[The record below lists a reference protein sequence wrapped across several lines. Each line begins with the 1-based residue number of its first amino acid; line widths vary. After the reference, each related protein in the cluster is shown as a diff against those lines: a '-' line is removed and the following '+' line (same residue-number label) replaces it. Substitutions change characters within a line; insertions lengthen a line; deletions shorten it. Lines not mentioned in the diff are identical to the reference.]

1 MALEIV
7 PQSHL
12 DHGLAQEHVS
22 FILERFATRSEFF
35 RETIAL
41 PFWLA
46 PLTCGLHG
54 PIVGDVP
61 VPESEAVYIVRGNR
75 KHMSRMV
82 NRPKRET
89 RILTV
94 IGGHMPVKEGNGFG
108 AVDATR
114 CVLYTA
120 FGGPSA
126 PRERANAFTRCQK
139 RRARGAA
146 LCGFRPTE
154 SGSLAARRSDHERKL
169 YVQSRMARER

>member
-1 MALEIV
+1 MTFEII

-22 FILERFATRSEFF
+22 YILERFASRSEFF

-41 PFWLA
+41 PLWLG
-46 PLTCGLHG
+46 PLMCGLHG
-54 PIVGDVP
+54 PIVGDAP

-75 KHMSRMV
+75 KYMSRMV

-94 IGGHMPVKEGNGFG
+94 IGGHMPVKEGHGFG

-126 PRERANAFTRCQK
+126 PREPGDPLIVDVDDLKESTLFWAQH
-139 RRARGAA
+139 A
-146 LCGFRPTE
+146 L
-154 SGSLAARRSDHERKL
+154 SLT
-169 YVQSRMARER
+169 

>member
-1 MALEIV
+1 MAFEII

-12 DHGLAQEHVS
+12 DHSLAQEHVS
-22 FILERFATRSEFF
+22 FILERFAARSGFF

-41 PFWLA
+41 PFWLG
-46 PLTCGLHG
+46 PLMCGLHG
-54 PIVGDVP
+54 PIVGDAP
-61 VPESEAVYIVRGNR
+61 IAESDVTYAIRGNR
-75 KHMSRMV
+75 KHASRMV

-120 FGGPSA
+120 FGGPHT
-126 PRERANAFTRCQK
+126 PREPGDSYICEWDE
-139 RRARGAA
+139 
-146 LCGFRPTE
+146 LTE
-154 SGSLAARRSDHERKL
+154 SRKFWAQHALSLT
-169 YVQSRMARER
+169 